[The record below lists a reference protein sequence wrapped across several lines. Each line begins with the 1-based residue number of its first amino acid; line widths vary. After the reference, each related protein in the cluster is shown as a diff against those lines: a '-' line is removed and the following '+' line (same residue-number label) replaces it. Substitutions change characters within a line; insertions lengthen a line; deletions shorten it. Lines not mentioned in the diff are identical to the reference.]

1 MNRRRTIAL
10 RNALPPALSLAL
22 FAAAC
27 TLGLATAPPVA
38 AQAQTRAYAPEQLWQ
53 LTPAEQRRVIGL
65 EYSEQSRG
73 RAIPEDQMR
82 FYLDQ
87 VRLSHWT
94 FSRIKT
100 DIAQSLGGSGWN
112 PPVDSGTVRC
122 ESNDSR
128 QRTCPTPWR
137 SGSRLVR
144 QLSNTRCI
152 EGQNWSSTPGQVW
165 VRGGCRADFAEADWN
180 DGGIGEEIR
189 CESDNGRYRQCG
201 TGRYGEASLV
211 RQLSGTRCVRNGNW
225 GLTNGALWVDGGCRG
240 VFRVGRGYGDGDNGG
255 YNVTC
260 SSQDNRRTTCAWDIG
275 RGMPRLLQQLSSQ
288 PCIQGQSWGYALR
301 GGLWVDRGCRA
312 RFGVR

>member
-1 MNRRRTIAL
+1 
-10 RNALPPALSLAL
+10 
-22 FAAAC
+22 
-27 TLGLATAPPVA
+27 
-38 AQAQTRAYAPEQLWQ
+38 
-53 LTPAEQRRVIGL
+53 VIGQ

-87 VRLSHWT
+87 VRLSRWT

-112 PPVDSGTVRC
+112 PPIDSGSVRC

-137 SGSRLVR
+137 GTSRLVR

-165 VRGGCRADFAEADWN
+165 VRGGCRADFAEGAWN
-180 DGGIGEEIR
+180 DGGVGEQIR

-211 RQLSGTRCVRNGNW
+211 QQLSGTRCVRNGNW

-240 VFRVGRGYGDGDNGG
+240 VFRVGRGYGDGDSGG

-275 RGMPRLLQQLSSQ
+275 RGMPRLIQQLSSQ
-288 PCIQGQSWGYALR
+288 PCIQGQTWGYALR

>member
-1 MNRRRTIAL
+1 MDRCRTTAL
-10 RNALPPALSLAL
+10 RNALPLAL
-22 FAAAC
+22 FAAA
-27 TLGLATAPPVA
+27 TASGIVAAPPVA

-73 RAIPEDQMR
+73 RSIPEDQMR

-87 VRLSHWT
+87 VRLSRWT
-94 FSRIKT
+94 FSQIKT
-100 DIAQSLGGSGWN
+100 DIAQSLGNSGWN
-112 PPVDSGTVRC
+112 PPIDSGSVRC

-137 SGSRLVR
+137 GTSRLVR

-165 VRGGCRADFAEADWN
+165 VRGGCRADFAEGTWN
-180 DGGIGEEIR
+180 GGGIGEQIR

-201 TGRYGEASLV
+201 TGRYGEVSLV
-211 RQLSGTRCVRNGNW
+211 RQLSGTRCVRNVNW
-225 GLTNGALWVDGGCRG
+225 GLTNGALWVNGGCRG
-240 VFRVGRGYGDGDNGG
+240 VFRVGSGYGDGG
-255 YNVTC
+255 YTVTC
-260 SSQDNRRTTCAWDIG
+260 SSQNNRRTTCAWASG
-275 RGMPRLLQQLSSQ
+275 NGMPRLLQQLSSQ
-288 PCIQGQSWGYALR
+288 PCVEGRTWGYTLR

>member
-1 MNRRRTIAL
+1 MDRCRTTAL
-10 RNALPPALSLAL
+10 RNALPFAL
-22 FAAAC
+22 FAAASA
-27 TLGLATAPPVA
+27 LGIVAAPPAA

-112 PPVDSGTVRC
+112 PPIDSGSVRC

-137 SGSRLVR
+137 GTSRLVR

-165 VRGGCRADFAEADWN
+165 VRGGCRADFAEGAWN
-180 DGGIGEEIR
+180 GGGIGEQIR

-201 TGRYGEASLV
+201 NGRYGEASLV
-211 RQLSGTRCVRNGNW
+211 QQLSGTRCVRNVNW
-225 GLTNGALWVDGGCRG
+225 GLTNGALWVNGGCRG
-240 VFRVGRGYGDGDNGG
+240 VFRVGRGYGDGG

-260 SSQDNRRTTCAWDIG
+260 SSQNNRRTTCAWASG
-275 RGMPRLLQQLSSQ
+275 NGMPRLLQQLSSQ
-288 PCIQGQSWGYALR
+288 PCVEGRTWGYTLR

>member
-1 MNRRRTIAL
+1 MDRCRTTAL
-10 RNALPPALSLAL
+10 RNALPLAL
-22 FAAAC
+22 LAAASA
-27 TLGLATAPPVA
+27 LGIVAAPPAA

-73 RAIPEDQMR
+73 RSIPEDQMR

-112 PPVDSGTVRC
+112 PPIDSGSVRC

-137 SGSRLVR
+137 GTSRLVR

-165 VRGGCRADFAEADWN
+165 VRGGCRADFAEGAWN
-180 DGGIGEEIR
+180 GGGIGEQIR

-211 RQLSGTRCVRNGNW
+211 QQLSGTRCVRNVNW
-225 GLTNGALWVDGGCRG
+225 GLTNGALWVNGGCRG
-240 VFRVGRGYGDGDNGG
+240 VFRVGSGDGYGDGG

-260 SSQDNRRTTCAWDIG
+260 SSQNNRRTTCAWASG
-275 RGMPRLLQQLSSQ
+275 NGMPRLLQQLSSQ
-288 PCIQGQSWGYALR
+288 PCVEGRTWGYTLR